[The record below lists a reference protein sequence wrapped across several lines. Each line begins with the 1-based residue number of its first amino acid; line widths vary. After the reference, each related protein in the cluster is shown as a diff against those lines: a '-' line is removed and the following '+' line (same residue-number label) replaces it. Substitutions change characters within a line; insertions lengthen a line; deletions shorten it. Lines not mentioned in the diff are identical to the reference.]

1 MNPRS
6 NLRKYWHYVRIT
18 LWIIVPVILLVLPAD
33 FFDQGQSIC
42 LSILL
47 LNQECYA
54 CGLTRALMHLIH
66 FEFAEAYYFNIL
78 AFIVFPLLAYQWAL
92 WFWEDW
98 KKLKLIRTS

>member
-47 LNQECYA
+47 LNQECYG

>member
-6 NLRKYWHYVRIT
+6 NFRKYWHYVRIAF
-18 LWIIVPVILLVLPAD
+18 WIIVPVILLVLPAD

-47 LNQECYA
+47 FKQECYA

-78 AFIVFPLLAYQWAL
+78 AFIVFPLLAYQWFL
-92 WFWEDW
+92 WFRQDW